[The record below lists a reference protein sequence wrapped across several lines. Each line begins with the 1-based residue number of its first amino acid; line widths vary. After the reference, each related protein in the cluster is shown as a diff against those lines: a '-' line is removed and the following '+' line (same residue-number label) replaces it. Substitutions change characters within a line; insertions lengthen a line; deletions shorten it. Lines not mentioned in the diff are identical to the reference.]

1 MQGKKKIFFYFAMIL
16 PPGTVLFLYGYLG
29 SFTRFIADD
38 YCSAYY
44 AKNLGLID
52 SILFSYRTIN
62 GRFSVYGIDWIVLRL
77 VDGYHIGL
85 VPPLALTVWV
95 LVVFLAAYLLLATQK
110 KHKEIC
116 WHAASI
122 AVMALFLIFL
132 LSPNMKQSF
141 FWWNG
146 MRAYAFPL
154 IVLTFWASVLLWAR
168 KRISSRQG
176 MVAGALLSFLLF
188 FLSGGLSETYLV
200 MQFSLL
206 LFIVFL
212 KTLHE
217 AKISIDADMLLL
229 FAGILGTLAALAIV
243 LHSHANVIRRS
254 VMPPAPSLG
263 ILLTISIESY
273 LIFMKP
279 LFSNM
284 RIILAILGV
293 FLAMIWI
300 GKVYPRRGK
309 LIVVPL
315 SILGAFLL
323 LLGSFFPGVY
333 GYVKFPPT
341 RTLII
346 GVFMFVVFWLYAGFL
361 FGSWLAHRQAFRH
374 QGKLLVL
381 LSILFLAFSSFTTAK
396 SLYDSR
402 HIYIDFAEK
411 WDRVDAEIL
420 EAKAAGAPSITT
432 EAMDNWA
439 GLDRPNENPKWWPTR
454 CYSLYYDFLVM
465 GPPYGN

>member
-1 MQGKKKIFFYFAMIL
+1 MTRRKNIFFYLAIIL
-16 PPGTVLFLYGYLG
+16 PASTVLFVIGYLG

-77 VDGYHIGL
+77 IDGYHIGL

-110 KHKEIC
+110 KHKDIY

-122 AVMALFLIFL
+122 AVMALLLIFL

-146 MRAYAFPL
+146 MRAYAFSL
-154 IVLTFWASVLLWAR
+154 MVLTFWASVLLWAR
-168 KRISSRQG
+168 KKISSKQG

-217 AKISIDADMLLL
+217 AKISIDADILLL

-243 LHSHANVIRRS
+243 FHSHANVIRRS
-254 VMPPAPSLG
+254 VMPPAP
-263 ILLTISIESY
+263 
-273 LIFMKP
+273 
-279 LFSNM
+279 
-284 RIILAILGV
+284 
-293 FLAMIWI
+293 
-300 GKVYPRRGK
+300 
-309 LIVVPL
+309 
-315 SILGAFLL
+315 
-323 LLGSFFPGVY
+323 
-333 GYVKFPPT
+333 
-341 RTLII
+341 
-346 GVFMFVVFWLYAGFL
+346 
-361 FGSWLAHRQAFRH
+361 
-374 QGKLLVL
+374 
-381 LSILFLAFSSFTTAK
+381 
-396 SLYDSR
+396 
-402 HIYIDFAEK
+402 IY
-411 WDRVDAEIL
+411 
-420 EAKAAGAPSITT
+420 
-432 EAMDNWA
+432 
-439 GLDRPNENPKWWPTR
+439 
-454 CYSLYYDFLVM
+454 
-465 GPPYGN
+465 